1 MTIPKINKQWLF
13 LLGAAIVIFVLITF
27 FAKILVYILIAFIV
41 SLLGRP
47 LVAFLNK
54 KLKFPNLL
62 ACIVVM
68 LLFFGILFLFFWG
81 VFPLIFEQADAFRKI
96 NFPELKDEIMLS
108 LQPIQQKMWDYGL
121 MQEEHTLEEY
131 TINYLTNF
139 VSAVNFES
147 IFSNIV
153 GVITSIFIGI
163 FAVFFISF
171 FFLRDR
177 TLFKTIFMLFI
188 PKSFEEKTERI
199 LQNSHTMLYRYFGG
213 CLLDILIYMIVLSST
228 LAILGVKS
236 PILIGFIAGICNFVP
251 YIGPVMGCA
260 IACILTYISA
270 ISGGYT
276 AEIMPLFIKIICTFI
291 VCNMLDAFLLQPNI
305 YSKSVKAHPL
315 EIFLVILLSGQLFGV
330 LGMIFAI
337 PLYTLF
343 RIIAKEFFTQS
354 KLVNKITEQL

>member
-1 MTIPKINKQWLF
+1 
-13 LLGAAIVIFVLITF
+13 
-27 FAKILVYILIAFIV
+27 
-41 SLLGRP
+41 
-47 LVAFLNK
+47 
-54 KLKFPNLL
+54 
-62 ACIVVM
+62 
-68 LLFFGILFLFFWG
+68 
-81 VFPLIFEQADAFRKI
+81 
-96 NFPELKDEIMLS
+96 
-108 LQPIQQKMWDYGL
+108 
-121 MQEEHTLEEY
+121 
-131 TINYLTNF
+131 
-139 VSAVNFES
+139 VSALNFKS

-153 GVITSIFIGI
+153 GVVISVFIGI

-199 LQNSHTMLYRYFGG
+199 LQNSHKMLFRYFGG
-213 CLLDILIYMIVLSST
+213 LFLDILIYMTVLSSV

-236 PILIGFIAGICNFVP
+236 PILIGFIAGVCNLVP

-260 IACILTYISA
+260 IACTLTYISA
-270 ISGGYT
+270 ISGGYV
-276 AEIMPLFIKIICTFI
+276 AEILPLFVKIICSFI

-315 EIFLVILLSGQLFGV
+315 EIFLVILLSGQLLGV